1 MAARP
6 TEEKKV
12 MTVDEIKA
20 KIAAIEKGEGEG
32 DIEALKKELADLEA
46 KAKEGGEAPPTTPS
60 EPPAPPAE
68 PPKEQPKPEAAPPVP
83 PPPAPVPPPPTTVT
97 ESPETAMLRALALEL
112 LQLQL
117 SELPES
123 ARTMISEKSAGD
135 PMKMRDLIMLAR
147 SMGPTSAA
155 QPPAVNT
162 AQPGGTSTTSA
173 VTLDDIRAKA
183 ASGAYA

>member
-1 MAARP
+1 
-6 TEEKKV
+6 
-12 MTVDEIKA
+12 
-20 KIAAIEKGEGEG
+20 
-32 DIEALKKELADLEA
+32 
-46 KAKEGGEAPPTTPS
+46 
-60 EPPAPPAE
+60 
-68 PPKEQPKPEAAPPVP
+68 
-83 PPPAPVPPPPTTVT
+83 
-97 ESPETAMLRALALEL
+97 MLRALALEL

>member
-1 MAARP
+1 
-6 TEEKKV
+6 

-32 DIEALKKELADLEA
+32 DIEALKKDLADLEA
-46 KAKEGGEAPPTTPS
+46 KAKEGGAAPPTTPS
-60 EPPAPPAE
+60 EPPVPPAPPAE
-68 PPKEQPKPEAAPPVP
+68 TPKEQPKPEAAPPVS

-123 ARTMISEKSAGD
+123 ARTMIAEKSAGD

-147 SMGPTSAA
+147 SMGPTSGS
-155 QPPAVNT
+155 QPPDVNT